1 MIHSSSSMPTG
12 NFDDPAPASAAP
24 PGTKPSLRLP
34 AEYYTA
40 PLSEVRPVF
49 PKWVPW
55 GCGTAAAIFLVILFV
70 GGALLSGPRLGQL
83 IDFVMGTTL
92 GELRP
97 MIAADVTP
105 QQKQQFEDEVKRMRE
120 GLGNGQVA
128 VQNVQPFLKAMQK
141 AVSDEKVTAAELGEL
156 TAAAQ
161 KSRKPVIPGR
171 GDLPVKR

>member
-1 MIHSSSSMPTG
+1 MPTG
-12 NFDDPAPASAAP
+12 NFDDPATANAAP
-24 PGTKPSLRLP
+24 TETKHSLRLP
-34 AEYYTA
+34 ADYYTA

-55 GCGTAAAIFLVILFV
+55 GCGTAAAIFLGILFA
-70 GGALLSGPRLGQL
+70 GGALLNGPRLGQV

-105 QQKQQFEDEVKRMRE
+105 QLKQQFEDEVKRMRE
-120 GLGNGQVA
+120 GLRNGQVV

-156 TAAAQ
+156 TVAAR
-161 KSRKPVIPGR
+161 KSRS
-171 GDLPVKR
+171 PVKGNRLTGKRPTV